1 MMSGKDMIMLV
12 ELMRD
17 FEEYLNMKT
26 DEVDKK
32 KIEEKAKKLN
42 GVVKEFETETLRMFQ
57 TVTKNI
63 GKELKDFSKAEI
75 KAFVNFISENEGYE
89 SLERLLNSFWSD

>member
-32 KIEEKAKKLN
+32 KIAEKAKKLN
-42 GVVKEFETETLRMFQ
+42 GIVKEFETETLRMFE

-63 GKELKDFSKAEI
+63 GKELKDFSKSEV
-75 KAFVNFISENEGYE
+75 KAFVEYIDENEGYE